1 MFARVT
7 PGRTDLAT
15 ITELRRVTEEKLIP
29 AFKQMPG
36 LVNYLALFDEKTG
49 KTLSITVWETREQA
63 TAPPARLGD
72 VRALYEDLGVD
83 FGATAT
89 YEVAAQA

>member
-15 ITELRRVTEEKLIP
+15 IAELRRLTEEKLIP

-63 TAPPARLGD
+63 TAPPARLRD
-72 VRALYEDLGVD
+72 VRALYEGLGVD
-83 FGATAT
+83 FGTTET